1 MSRFHLL
8 SAARRFCEDR
18 RGAFAASFVI
28 LTAFLFSL
36 AALGFEGS
44 RFLNERAR
52 LSDGLEQAALAVA
65 AEDTSTNNMIADAY
79 IDTYMERGAYKENAS
94 LVGLPKITMSTGK
107 SESNDQI
114 SYVEYK
120 VSAQIKEDS
129 WFSSPLFPSFGK
141 TVVIGG
147 SSAARKYRTTM
158 DVMFAVDFSN
168 SMNGGFSGGGNVT
181 KIEELKKIVLQI
193 SQELLVDNPGSKVG
207 FAPFAWG
214 TKGVGNPNV
223 CSFPFVSNTGQP
235 ALPDTLI
242 THTGEPSM
250 EDVRRLIRQIDY
262 QATVDNIPN
271 ATNDFVFPY
280 SMVSSQAICFWS
292 DNAKPLELTSSYD
305 EISAIQD
312 MHTGDLTL
320 ISAGMIQGTQLLV
333 KGKAPRKVLVVVSDG
348 KDEPVERMTGEE
360 DFFNMSKHLFDD
372 GLCNKIRQVLTT
384 NTDVGKIAF
393 IGIGYSPTLDWKS
406 CVGVKNY
413 FETTSVNSFEEAMR
427 RAVFEEVGHNSLYD
441 R

>member
-52 LSDGLEQAALAVA
+52 LSDGLEQAALAVV

-94 LVGLPKITMSTGK
+94 LVGLPNITMSTGK
-107 SESNDQI
+107 SEGNDQV

-147 SSAARKYRTTM
+147 SSAARKYRTNM
-158 DVMFAVDFSN
+158 DVMFVVDFSD
-168 SMNGGFSGGGNVT
+168 SMNEGFSGGGIKKV
-181 KIEELKKIVLQI
+181 EELKNIVLQI
-193 SQELLVDNPGSKVG
+193 SQELLEDNSGNKVG

-214 TKGVGNPNV
+214 TKTLGKPDT
-223 CSFPFVSNTGQP
+223 CSFPYVTKSRLP
-235 ALPDTLI
+235 ASPDTLMA
-242 THTGEPSM
+242 HEG
-250 EDVRRLIRQIDY
+250 DVMYSDINRVIDQIDY
-262 QATVDNIPN
+262 QATVENIPN
-271 ATNDFVFPY
+271 VTHYFEFPY
-280 SMVSSQAICFWS
+280 SMVTSEGLCMKLS
-292 DNAKPLELTSSYD
+292 NATPLLLTSSFD
-305 EISAIQD
+305 SISGIKE
-312 MHTGDLTL
+312 MTTGNLTL
-320 ISAGMIQGTQLLV
+320 INSGMIQGTQLLA
-333 KGKAPRKVLVVVSDG
+333 KGGAPRKVLVIVSDG
-348 KDEPVERMTGEE
+348 TDVPSILDDKNGNYDVSG
-360 DFFNMSKHLFDD
+360 HLFNA
-372 GLCNKIRQVLTT
+372 GLCNKIREVLTT
-384 NTDVGKIAF
+384 PDAIGKIAF
-393 IGIGYSPTLDWKS
+393 IGINYQPTLNWKS

-413 FETTSVNSFEEAMR
+413 FEATSVNSFEEAMR
-427 RAVFEEVGHNSLYD
+427 RAVFEEVGHSSLYD